1 MGEEL
6 DAIRRRF
13 GPDDLEPLLKA
24 AGLDRSVVVQTVSSL
39 SETREFLALAA
50 AHDFIGGVVGWVDLM
65 DRRVPEMLE
74 DLKAA

>member
-1 MGEEL
+1 MRVDAHHHFWDPSRRTYPWMGDEL

-50 AHDFIGGVVGWVDLM
+50 AHDFIG
-65 DRRVPEMLE
+65 
-74 DLKAA
+74 